1 MRIYFRLEK
10 MNILA
15 KNTNLMNTREEKIK
29 LLSEMIAFAV
39 VDGRLHEREYQFVW
53 IVAQELGIS
62 KSEFNEL
69 FHQKLPHG
77 VVKSEFERIQ
87 QFYRLALLMH
97 CDGVLHPKE
106 EEAIRQIAINMGL
119 NPSATN
125 RILKMMKE
133 SSNAVI
139 PAEVLLCLFQ
149 EQLN

>member
-1 MRIYFRLEK
+1 M
-10 MNILA
+10 
-15 KNTNLMNTREEKIK
+15 
-29 LLSEMIAFAV
+29 
-39 VDGRLHEREYQFVW
+39 
-53 IVAQELGIS
+53 AQELGIS
-62 KSEFNEL
+62 KNEFNEL
-69 FHQKLPHG
+69 FHQELPHG

-119 NPSATN
+119 NPSAIN

-133 SSNAVI
+133 SSNAMI